1 MILVVKAQKFGGM
14 VTNLIAF
21 GLFLGEIGYFVKNKN
36 GWDVRLEKQELASR
50 YVIAGIGARF
60 RKSMV
65 LVLLRLVDHLWPR
78 KFMDSLIRL
87 F

>member
-36 GWDVRLEKQELASR
+36 G
-50 YVIAGIGARF
+50 
-60 RKSMV
+60 
-65 LVLLRLVDHLWPR
+65 
-78 KFMDSLIRL
+78 
-87 F
+87 